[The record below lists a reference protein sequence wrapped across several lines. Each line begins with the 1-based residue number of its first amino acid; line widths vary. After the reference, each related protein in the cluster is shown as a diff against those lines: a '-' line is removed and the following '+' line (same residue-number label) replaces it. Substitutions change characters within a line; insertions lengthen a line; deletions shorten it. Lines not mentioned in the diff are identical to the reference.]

1 MKHRDR
7 DTTTRWWVLSLTVG
21 GVVIGVVAALLLR
34 IIRAAQSIDGYAS
47 DIWDAGQ
54 KIAGNTASIWMLG
67 DTNAVAGQ
75 ILSTAQS
82 IDGHAAA
89 IDTALTGAPAA
100 PAAETENA
108 TADVEAAAPA
118 VPEATGA

>member
-1 MKHRDR
+1 MDK
-7 DTTTRWWVLSLTVG
+7 DTATRWWIVSLG
-21 GVVIGVVAALLLR
+21 IGAVVIGVVAALLMR
-34 IIRAAQSIDGYAS
+34 IIRAADSIDGYAS

-75 ILSTAQS
+75 ILATAQS

-89 IDTALTGAPAA
+89 IDQALTSPAPAEPGGDEA
-100 PAAETENA
+100 VTETAEASTPA
-108 TADVEAAAPA
+108 
-118 VPEATGA
+118 

>member
-1 MKHRDR
+1 MEKRDSS
-7 DTTTRWWVLSLTVG
+7 TSWWVLSLTVG
-21 GVVIGVVAALLLR
+21 AVVIGVVAALLLR
-34 IIRAAQSIDGYAS
+34 IIRAAESIDRYAS

-67 DTNAVAGQ
+67 DTNSVAGQ

-89 IDTALTGAPAA
+89 IDAALTGAAAASEPEPAA
-100 PAAETENA
+100 T
-108 TADVEAAAPA
+108 AAADA
-118 VPEATGA
+118 

>member
-1 MKHRDR
+1 MDNGS
-7 DTTTRWWVLSLTVG
+7 TTRWWMLSLGVG
-21 GVVIGVVAALLLR
+21 AVVIGVVAALLMR
-34 IIRAAQSIDGYAS
+34 IIRAADSIDGYAS

-75 ILSTAQS
+75 ILATAQS

-89 IDTALTGAPAA
+89 IDQALTSPAPAEPGGDEA
-100 PAAETENA
+100 VTETA
-108 TADVEAAAPA
+108 
-118 VPEATGA
+118 EATTPA